1 MPDDPTPT
9 TPAPE
14 RPPFTTEDAQRY
26 RDRLSGPLRGRGE
39 TGERSSILRTL
50 AEHPEPLARVIAAE
64 RSDSG
69 VQLRTLASDRHR
81 TVRLAVAFNESA
93 PHTALEVLAEDRTRP
108 VRLAV
113 AGNGRTSPDVLE
125 QLGRVRD
132 HDFREAVAGNW
143 SAPAEVLVRLARDR
157 IVRVRLAVADN
168 PYAPPEAVEI
178 LMDDEQMFPIAAIL
192 DNPEAFGEVGLRHL
206 AGSPF
211 PRYRWAA
218 AENPN
223 TPPDVLDALASDVER
238 VPGRYIGHWNPI
250 RMAVAANPGTPVE
263 VISRLATDD
272 HADVRWFAAAN
283 PRTPID
289 VLEALAGDDDSRVRC
304 FVAEHRTSTSV
315 LLGQLAGDL
324 EPDVRRN
331 VAANRRCPLAALRR
345 MAIDEDEHVRKA
357 VAAHPKADEDLRL
370 LAVPPEPE
378 PEPVPD
384 RRPRAHRRTRPAPTP
399 DPTPTP
405 CDGETCANVICFGD
419 LHVGEDLLYFAAEFP
434 LATWSYEGDSPG
446 SVGSFELYG
455 FDGLYWS
462 HDDHGWH
469 AMDRFDSDEEAI
481 TAWRTGNCIDERE
494 QEAAAEEE
502 AQIREWLD
510 SLEPTACHGACKR
523 EICIDGWH
531 IHVDVIEH
539 MEPDFY
545 FPPDEPM
552 KEDPTHQLF
561 GQQGLY
567 WRSTGDGHEGLGR
580 FSNDDD
586 LLRAWRDARLRDQE
600 SGTTGVEGEEAK
612 DLDAD

>member
-1 MPDDPTPT
+1 M
-9 TPAPE
+9 
-14 RPPFTTEDAQRY
+14 
-26 RDRLSGPLRGRGE
+26 
-39 TGERSSILRTL
+39 L

-69 VQLRTLASDRHR
+69 VQLRALAGDRHR

-93 PHTALEVLAEDRTRP
+93 PHTALEALAEDRTRP

-143 SAPAEVLVRLARDR
+143 SAPVEVLIRLARDR

-178 LMDDEQMFPIAAIL
+178 LMDDERMFPIAAIL

-315 LLGQLAGDL
+315 LLGRLAGDL
-324 EPDVRRN
+324 ESDVRRN

-357 VAAHPKADEDLRL
+357 GAAHPKADEDLRL
-370 LAVPPEPE
+370 LAQVEGGSLGLNLAPDSLPE
-378 PEPVPD
+378 VL
-384 RRPRAHRRTRPAPTP
+384 RRSVEAFRARAEAAGVELSIYTPADFPLVTMDRTRIAQVAANLLENAIRHTPSGGRVEVRLDEAAIAKATVTVSDSGEGIPTQELP
-399 DPTPTP
+399 NLFERFHRVDPSRARTT
-405 CDGETCANVICFGD
+405 GGAGLGLTIAKQLVEAQGGTI
-419 LHVGEDLLYFAAEFP
+419 HAEST
-434 LATWSYEGDSPG
+434 LGQG
-446 SVGSFELYG
+446 SRFVFELP
-455 FDGLYWS
+455 L
-462 HDDHGWH
+462 
-469 AMDRFDSDEEAI
+469 
-481 TAWRTGNCIDERE
+481 
-494 QEAAAEEE
+494 
-502 AQIREWLD
+502 
-510 SLEPTACHGACKR
+510 
-523 EICIDGWH
+523 
-531 IHVDVIEH
+531 
-539 MEPDFY
+539 
-545 FPPDEPM
+545 
-552 KEDPTHQLF
+552 
-561 GQQGLY
+561 
-567 WRSTGDGHEGLGR
+567 GDGGCE
-580 FSNDDD
+580 SDS
-586 LLRAWRDARLRDQE
+586 RDSVSRGPE
-600 SGTTGVEGEEAK
+600 S
-612 DLDAD
+612 